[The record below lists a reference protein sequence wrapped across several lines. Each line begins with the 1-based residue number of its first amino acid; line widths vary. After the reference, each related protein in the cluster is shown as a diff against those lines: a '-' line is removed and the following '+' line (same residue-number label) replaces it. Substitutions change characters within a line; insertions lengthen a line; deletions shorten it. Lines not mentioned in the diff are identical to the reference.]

1 MCRCVSTYVYVAV
14 CAQDYTLSCL
24 FSAVQNLICAMDH
37 TLREELA
44 FDIPLRELGR
54 QLATMWPVRTLPKS
68 VDQANR
74 QRGLPDP
81 IGYHLH
87 PFVLKVNIEK
97 REVTVGITDCEM
109 APGNKKKKERKLT
122 GQHAYVQGAGV
133 YTPIVMSAVKKILQ
147 ENYPGLLVPTPSP
160 QELWARPRG
169 KREVILD
176 DLEPEGHS
184 LKGVQLHPPDRL
196 EVLGPVDVAQ
206 WKQYHCLDPLRLWWC
221 KDDTGEFFF
230 EGDDAASK
238 GWLRYT
244 QEGSER
250 QWYHQDFSGEWF
262 FLDTGMKC

>member
-1 MCRCVSTYVYVAV
+1 
-14 CAQDYTLSCL
+14 
-24 FSAVQNLICAMDH
+24 MDH

-44 FDIPLRELGR
+44 FDISLRDLG
-54 QLATMWPVRTLPKS
+54 QCLAASWVVRTLPKS
-68 VDQANR
+68 VDQKYR

-81 IGYHLH
+81 IGAHLH
-87 PFVLKVNIEK
+87 PFVLKVAVDG

-109 APGNKKKKERKLT
+109 SPVNKKRKERKVV
-122 GQHAYVQGAGV
+122 GQHVYVQGSAARV
-133 YTPIVMSAVKKILQ
+133 ATMMVAVKETLHAEFPGIL
-147 ENYPGLLVPTPSP
+147 LPTPTKE
-160 QELWARPRG
+160 ELWARPKG

-184 LKGVQLHPPDRL
+184 LEGVQLHPPDFL

-221 KDDTGEFFF
+221 KNDTGEFFF

-250 QWYHQDFSGEWF
+250 QWYHQNLSGDWF
-262 FLDTGMKC
+262 FIDTGMKY